1 MKALIF
7 DTETTDLLE
16 RTHLINLNKQ
26 PHITEFYGCTVDLAS
41 GDLINEYDTLIKVP
55 VELKEKIIKITGI
68 TNDMLADQQPF
79 SFHAPLIKAF
89 IENPDVE
96 VAIAHNLSFD
106 LEMLQVEFERLGM
119 DVKWPKRKICTV
131 ESTIFFKGFRLTLQS
146 LHEYLFG
153 TKFAEAH
160 RAKHDVEALT
170 RCSVELYRRGEL
182 V

>member
-26 PHITEFYGCTVDLAS
+26 PYITEFYGSIVDLTN
-41 GDLINEYDTLIKVP
+41 GELISEYDTLIKVP
-55 VELKEKIIKITGI
+55 VELKEKIVKITGI
-68 TNDMLADQQPF
+68 TNDMLVDQHPF
-79 SFHAPLIKAF
+79 SFHAPSIKAF
-89 IENPDVE
+89 IETEGVDI
-96 VAIAHNLSFD
+96 AIAHNLSFD

-119 DVKWPKRKICTV
+119 EVKWPKRKVCTV
-131 ESTIFFKGFRLTLQS
+131 EATIFFKGFRLNLQG

-160 RAKHDVEALT
+160 RAKHDVGALT
-170 RCSVELYRRGEL
+170 RCSLELYRRGEL

>member
-1 MKALIF
+1 MNALIF

-26 PHITEFYGCTVDLAS
+26 PHITEFYGSIVDLS
-41 GDLINEYDTLIKVP
+41 NGEVISEYDSLIKVP
-55 VELKEKIIKITGI
+55 VELKEKIVKITGI
-68 TNDMLADQQPF
+68 TNDMLKDEQPF

-89 IENPDVE
+89 IENSEVD

-106 LEMLQVEFERLGM
+106 LEMLQVEFERLNM

-131 ESTIFFKGFRLTLQS
+131 EATIHFKGFRLNLQG

-153 TKFAEAH
+153 TKFMEAH
-160 RAKHDVEALT
+160 RAKHDVGALT
-170 RCSVELYRRGEL
+170 RCSVELYKRGEL
-182 V
+182 L